1 MIQRQQTL
9 WLILSTLAAILSF
22 TFPFATGQLI
32 KDNVAVFQSVDA
44 SNHFLLLILTG
55 ITIVISGA
63 TIFLYKDRKLQMK
76 LCLLGLVVAAG
87 ILIFFVLQM
96 NKLGKATL
104 ALYSILP
111 VLVIAGYIMAY
122 RGILKDEK
130 LVKSLDKIR

>member
-44 SNHFLLLILTG
+44 SSHFLLLVLTG

-76 LCLLGLVVAAG
+76 LCLLGLLVAAG

>member
-22 TFPFATGQLI
+22 TFPFATGQLV
-32 KDNVAVFQSVDA
+32 KDNVAVFQSIDA

-87 ILIFFVLQM
+87 ILIFFVIQM